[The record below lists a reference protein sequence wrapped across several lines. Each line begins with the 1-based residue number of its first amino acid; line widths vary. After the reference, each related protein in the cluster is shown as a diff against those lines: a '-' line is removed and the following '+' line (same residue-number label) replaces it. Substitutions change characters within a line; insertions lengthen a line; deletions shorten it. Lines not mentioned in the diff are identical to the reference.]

1 MNPELSTLIKE
12 VVNSCTTRI
21 KFKKSSC
28 QPIVGLSQAEDS
40 NQTVS
45 IDLHKLKPKLWY
57 MHMVDEFTRYS
68 AVAIISTKTMTAK
81 IFMKHWIAIFGA
93 P

>member
-1 MNPELSTLIKE
+1 
-12 VVNSCTTRI
+12 
-21 KFKKSSC
+21 
-28 QPIVGLSQAEDS
+28 
-40 NQTVS
+40 
-45 IDLHKLKPKLWY
+45 

-81 IFMKHWIAIFGA
+81 IFMMHWIAIFGA